1 MLSTILGPVMDMSCK
16 NNGTGV
22 VVVTDKSNGLKG
34 RGGGGRGGH
43 MAPCRLSTHA
53 YRVAKSTSLLHV
65 TLCCSCR
72 GVAVVVARR
81 LEATIT
87 IR

>member
-22 VVVTDKSNGLKG
+22 VVTDKSNGLNLG
-34 RGGGGRGGH
+34 RRGGH